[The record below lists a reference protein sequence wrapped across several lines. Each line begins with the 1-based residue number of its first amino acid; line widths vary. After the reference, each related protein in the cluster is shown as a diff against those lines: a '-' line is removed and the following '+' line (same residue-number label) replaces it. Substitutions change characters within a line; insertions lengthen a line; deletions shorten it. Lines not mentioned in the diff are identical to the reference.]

1 MMWWGLLTFTLLIIV
16 LLLLPFG
23 KWLSWQNNY
32 RQQKNI
38 ALYREQLM
46 MSSDPELRNELGQR
60 LLEDEKQLQNQS
72 DFVLTEG
79 KCAVRFSLKLN
90 MFLAFLL
97 ITVPSLYYFSL
108 PRYTDVEQGEAAFL
122 QQQMQLMEQA
132 ISQQNEDKITQIQNK
147 LRQDP
152 NDAENWL
159 ALGQAYIENNEFDSA
174 RISYQNAQS
183 LLGNKPYILGALA
196 TALYYQSGQQL
207 TEAVQALLNQ
217 ALIEDPQEI
226 SSLSLIATDAFV
238 QGNYQ
243 KAAQTWQKMLDS
255 DRANIDRRTLIQR
268 IQMAEIRLQQSK

>member
-1 MMWWGLLTFTLLIIV
+1 MMWWGLLTFKLLIIV

-174 RISYQNAQS
+174 SISYQNAQS

-217 ALIEDPQEI
+217 SLIEDPQEI

-255 DRANIDRRTLIQR
+255 DRPNLDRRTLIQR

>member
-23 KWLSWQNNY
+23 KWLSWQSNY

-174 RISYQNAQS
+174 SISYQNAQS

-255 DRANIDRRTLIQR
+255 DRPNLDRRTLIQR